1 MSASEQPHCSR
12 CGSSFPPGAKF
23 CSECGAQLQPQ
34 PPQHALNPSRKVA
47 TVLFADLKG
56 STQAISAIDAE
67 AAMLRIRPLIIAMAT
82 AVREHGGTVVE
93 VRGDGI
99 LSGFGALDSLDD
111 HALAACR
118 AALQIRQSA
127 KSNSP
132 TNLPVRIGIHTG
144 EVIVSPGEAGNSLI
158 GATVHLASRL
168 EQAAEPNTIL
178 LSEAVYQAVSGAA
191 EVQPRGRFTFKGFDR
206 PVATWELIDI
216 EHRSR
221 WTHRASLGLT
231 PYCGRLPER
240 ALLKA
245 FVEQTREA
253 TGRGTLCV
261 VGDPGTGKSRF
272 IHDSMSSGLLDSCTV
287 WLAESELPARHSPY
301 AIARSIARRW
311 LGLTEHNTPLDVE
324 RRLSAILLQFGE
336 SLSAHAAALKALL
349 NLNVTDTDWTTF
361 DLIDRKRRLASAFL
375 EVCRLQIR
383 YRPLFIVID
392 DAQWCDT
399 ETLQL
404 LAEFAQQAPGVCA
417 GLILLARPDSE
428 QPLLETFPNSTS
440 IHLRELT
447 GSDTQDFLAVLV
459 GTHPSLDPIKRKLTE
474 LTGGL
479 PFFLEESIR
488 YLVRNGILIGEK
500 GNYSLA
506 ATVDTLNIPDTVEA
520 LVSSRISSLPPEVW
534 SVLSAAAVVG
544 RTAPLSLIARVCDS
558 TIPQLQPRLQD
569 LEQQHIISVSE
580 QRADPIFEFRHEFFR
595 QVAYGMT
602 LSSTRAALH
611 AKTLREAE
619 VLFANRVPDWIS
631 FLVYH
636 ATLASLHAD
645 AARYCRI
652 AAEHAVLASSYSAA
666 SDFCEQAV
674 RHLEMLP
681 QTQENIR
688 DSIDIRLLLR
698 VATGA
703 TSDFQRWL
711 HHLSKAIELAEQI
724 GDTPRRLLALIHRTW
739 ALNFSSSAFD
749 AVRAGEEAV
758 GFAQA
763 QRIHASEMLARFALA
778 QALFASGAYRSA
790 GETLA
795 PVIAWLSQGHET
807 AQFGTTGTTL
817 VLCIMMEAN
826 AYAAMG
832 LFPVAERALTRLE
845 DLANGTRRTYDQVAL
860 SYCRGMVW
868 GGQGKVQPAIN
879 ALENGYDLCRK
890 HSVNLFLPLIAAS
903 LANLLVSFRQVD
915 RANDVALVGL
925 DVAEKLGHNIA
936 HSAATTAL
944 AAVRHAQGD
953 HRESIRLASEARSA
967 AKAHG
972 HRGVDIAATR
982 VLAQA
987 FAASNPDD
995 LERPIFLLQDAI
1007 DTGEP
1012 IHAHPAIAAC
1022 GLQLVVCL
1030 RNARRDGEAI
1040 ATCRRLIQSFQSQ
1053 GMIPQGSQAIIPQV
1067 HKLEALL
1074 KELCEE

>member
-1 MSASEQPHCSR
+1 
-12 CGSSFPPGAKF
+12 
-23 CSECGAQLQPQ
+23 
-34 PPQHALNPSRKVA
+34 VA

-67 AAMLRIRPLIIAMAT
+67 AAMLRIRPLISAMAA
-82 AVREHGGTVVE
+82 AVREHGGTVIE

-118 AALQIRQSA
+118 AALAIRQSA
-127 KSNSP
+127 KGSSP

-144 EVIVSPGEAGNSLI
+144 EVIVSPGEAGNSMI

-191 EVQPRGRFTFKGFDR
+191 EVQPRGRFTFKGFER

-231 PYCGRLPER
+231 PYCGRLSER
-240 ALLKA
+240 ALLKS
-245 FVEQTREA
+245 FVEQTKEA

-272 IHDSMSSGLLDSCTV
+272 IHDSMGSGLLAGCTV

-336 SLSAHAAALKALL
+336 SLSAHAPALKALL

-361 DLIDRKRRLASAFL
+361 DLIDRKKRLASAFL

-392 DAQWCDT
+392 DAQWCDI

-404 LAEFAQQAPGVCA
+404 LAEFVQQAHSVRS
-417 GLILLARPDSE
+417 GLILLARQDGE
-428 QPLLETFPNSTS
+428 EPLLEIFPNAAS
-440 IHLRELT
+440 IRLRELSN
-447 GSDTQDFLAVLV
+447 SDTQDFLTVLL
-459 GTHPSLDPIKRKLTE
+459 GTHPSLGPIKNKLCE

-488 YLVRNGILIGEK
+488 YLVRNGILLGER
-500 GNYSLA
+500 GNYSVA
-506 ATVDTLNIPDTVEA
+506 AMVDTLNIPETVEA

-534 SVLSAAAVVG
+534 SVLSVASVVG

-558 TIPQLQPRLQD
+558 TVPQLQPKLQD

-580 QRADPIFEFRHEFFR
+580 QRSDPIFEFRHEFFR

-602 LSSTRAALH
+602 LSSTRIALH
-611 AKTLREAE
+611 AKTLRVAE
-619 VLFANRVPDWIS
+619 VLFASRVPDWIS

-645 AARYCRI
+645 AARYSRI

-666 SDFCEQAV
+666 SEFCEQAV

-681 QTQENIR
+681 QTKENIQA
-688 DSIDIRLLLR
+688 SIDTRLLLR
-698 VATGA
+698 VAAGA

-763 QRIHASEMLARFALA
+763 QRIHTSEMLARFALA

-790 GETLA
+790 AETLVS
-795 PVIAWLSQGHET
+795 VIAWLSQGHET
-807 AQFGTTGTTL
+807 QQFGTTGTTL

-832 LFPVAERALTRLE
+832 LFPVAEKKLVRLE
-845 DLANGTRRTYDQVAL
+845 DLANATRRAYDQVAL

-868 GGQGKVQPAIN
+868 GGEGKIEPAIN
-879 ALENGYDLCRK
+879 ALENGFELCHK
-890 HSVNLFLPLIAAS
+890 HGVNLFLPLISAS
-903 LANLLVSFRQVD
+903 LAHLLLAVRQVS
-915 RANDVALVGL
+915 RASDVAFAGH

-936 HSAATTAL
+936 RSAAATAL
-944 AAVRHAQGD
+944 AAVRLAQGD

-972 HRGVDIAATR
+972 HRGVEIAATR
-982 VLAQA
+982 TLAQA
-987 FAASNPDD
+987 FATSNPND

-1007 DTGEP
+1007 DIGETVQ
-1012 IHAHPAIAAC
+1012 ALPAIAAC
-1022 GLQLVVCL
+1022 GLLLVAFL
-1030 RNARRDGEAI
+1030 RKAGRLPEAI
-1040 ATCRRLIQSFQSQ
+1040 AACRRLVQLSLSQ
-1053 GMIPQGSQAIIPQV
+1053 EPIPQV
-1067 HKLEALL
+1067 HKLQALL
-1074 KELCEE
+1074 RELGEE